1 MEFPHNYVVSN
12 EYLAENIFLPNP
24 HSKKKKKNNILK
36 IAKQK
41 TKPHLIKYLLK
52 YIKNKE
58 IDING

>member
-1 MEFPHNYVVSN
+1 MHKQNNEFLMKFVVLHILF
-12 EYLAENIFLPNP
+12 YKFRIQ
-24 HSKKKKKNNILK
+24 KKKKNNTLK

>member
-1 MEFPHNYVVSN
+1 MHKQNHEFLMKFVVLHILF
-12 EYLAENIFLPNP
+12 YKFRIF
-24 HSKKKKKNNILK
+24 KKKKNNILK

>member
-1 MEFPHNYVVSN
+1 MHTHFSSKS
-12 EYLAENIFLPNP
+12 AF
-24 HSKKKKKNNILK
+24 KKKKITFLK

-41 TKPHLIKYLLK
+41 TKPHLIKCLLK

>member
-1 MEFPHNYVVSN
+1 MHKQNHEFLMKFVVLHILLYKFRIQ
-12 EYLAENIFLPNP
+12 E
-24 HSKKKKKNNILK
+24 KNNILK